1 VTTFLPLVS
10 FVIVLLLVVGVSVV
24 AAAGAAV
31 PLVGRGRVRRL
42 AENGRSGARALET
55 LVDQPSKLL
64 GGGALFI
71 GASYSAA
78 AAASVLGVASAYP
91 GTPMWLAALIGAV
104 IGVFAMFVLG
114 EALPRTV
121 AVQNPE
127 QVALSSARWA
137 LRLAAL
143 AYPVARLLSALWM
156 WGIGL
161 IGRTEVAGGVP
172 WVTEEEYRVHAGGD
186 EEETARDQAE
196 EAILEAVSD
205 FAEKVV
211 REVMVPRTD
220 MRCLEDTATVRE
232 ALELIET
239 SGYSRLP
246 IYHETLDDIRGVLY
260 AKDLLLEIGRAGEQF
275 SPEAIAREPYFVP
288 ETKPVEELLVEMRSK
303 THMAIVADEY
313 GGTAGLV
320 TIEDLL
326 EEIVG
331 EIFDEYDRQIQ
342 MVVDLGDG
350 RFRVDA
356 RVPVDEL
363 NELFDTAVEPVA
375 DTVGGLF
382 TEIAGRIPERGES
395 IEVEGLRLTVEDLQG
410 TRIRQLTVEPAVRLG
425 GENSR

>member
-1 VTTFLPLVS
+1 VSTFLPLIA
-10 FVIVLLLVVGVSVV
+10 FLIVLLLVVGVSVV

-42 AENGRSGARALET
+42 AENGRGGARALET

-78 AAASVLGVASAYP
+78 AGASVLGVASAYP
-91 GTPMWLAALIGAV
+91 GAPLWLDALIGAA
-104 IGVFAMFVLG
+104 IGVFAIFVLG

-137 LRLAAL
+137 LRLAGF

-172 WVTEEEYRVHAGGD
+172 WVTEEEYRVHAGTD

-232 ALELIET
+232 ALELIES

-410 TRIRQLTVEPAVRLG
+410 TRIRQLTVEPAVRA
-425 GENSR
+425 GEEKSR